1 MNTEKRLARLEVV
14 WRRRERPAED
24 AGSPFDATRLTFAE
38 QGEMDGL
45 LALLEPAGRRGRPD
59 YGALAD
65 AQVERLDQLN
75 RKARGVPPE
84 PVYFGMHHRD
94 PGIGPCRCVACDR
107 GPRPNAGDCVGGTP

>member
-38 QGEMDGL
+38 QIEMDGL
-45 LALLEPAGRRGRPD
+45 LALIEPAGRRGRPD

-65 AQVERLDQLN
+65 DQLERLDQLN
-75 RKARGVPPE
+75 RKACGVPQE
-84 PVYFGMHHRD
+84 PPSFAMEHRD
-94 PGIGPCRCVACDR
+94 PGIGPCACVACASY
-107 GPRPNAGDCVGGTP
+107 PRPNANDVRGATR